1 MDLDWHLVLGATLII
16 LWARAD
22 LDSGLP
28 QHDFQFRTFPDR
40 RFIGYVAYCLS
51 LLMFFLVLYSFTT
64 IDPHF
69 IFCRANDAAGCGSP
83 HPRYGIGSLVALLI
97 LMGVLPNVPL
107 LDRWLSDLRSF
118 CRALALYPQGMTQ
131 FMGSI
136 RREPSESSSRA
147 RSSLLSA
154 LERYD
159 VPWEAIRT
167 EMPSAFIDRLVEI
180 QQVRDSVREFENT
193 TPNRGVLLAYVAARS
208 EVFQMAETSYQRL
221 IRLVAKMVCLGAAT
235 ESADHVAD
243 ADTIA
248 DKGTILAELAD
259 RTLERYR
266 QIFTEIAISCYG
278 NQSARTKLASAAG
291 YIIPSEPNLPYWT
304 LVLVLVTDAALL
316 LLAAVPGIGA
326 TGTVPM
332 PRTVVAI
339 FVLGHCFTA
348 TICIACAIFPKRVGN
363 FARPTPYSYPWKSYL
378 TYGLLSYGIGV
389 VFNLLSSLFA
399 FQTMNAP
406 GHNLA
411 DQGFQ
416 NWPIWLPPLVFSL
429 HFPVM
434 TTVVS
439 FRSDVHLRHR
449 KGSPLAQR
457 VWDALILGSALL
469 LTNVGTRAF
478 LHPPTHIFLY
488 IYTVLGIV
496 VGFSLPV
503 TVAAYL
509 NAAEEQRML
518 D

>member
-1 MDLDWHLVLGATLII
+1 
-16 LWARAD
+16 
-22 LDSGLP
+22 
-28 QHDFQFRTFPDR
+28 
-40 RFIGYVAYCLS
+40 
-51 LLMFFLVLYSFTT
+51 
-64 IDPHF
+64 
-69 IFCRANDAAGCGSP
+69 
-83 HPRYGIGSLVALLI
+83 
-97 LMGVLPNVPL
+97 
-107 LDRWLSDLRSF
+107 
-118 CRALALYPQGMTQ
+118 
-131 FMGSI
+131 
-136 RREPSESSSRA
+136 
-147 RSSLLSA
+147 
-154 LERYD
+154 
-159 VPWEAIRT
+159 
-167 EMPSAFIDRLVEI
+167 
-180 QQVRDSVREFENT
+180 
-193 TPNRGVLLAYVAARS
+193 
-208 EVFQMAETSYQRL
+208 
-221 IRLVAKMVCLGAAT
+221 MVCLGAAT

-399 FQTMNAP
+399 FQ
-406 GHNLA
+406 
-411 DQGFQ
+411 
-416 NWPIWLPPLVFSL
+416 PPLVFSL
-429 HFPVM
+429 HFTVM